1 MRLSTLDKKS
11 RETECSAIG
20 YCLMPLYFDA
30 DVDEPA
36 SVHSKVVSDQQSLY
50 LKEGMYR
57 LPILMRKPNDK
68 IDLSFAL
75 L

>member
-1 MRLSTLDKKS
+1 
-11 RETECSAIG
+11 
-20 YCLMPLYFDA
+20 MPLYFDA